1 MATGDLNTMINE
13 TIELGDRLIFKQFVE
28 NDFSDFK
35 DKVAEISRLG
45 FQTLRDKVQIKTCQI
60 IGTMQVDSFRLNLI
74 QQIFF
79 SDGKGTYGKVNAKN
93 TNEQIKKRYVL
104 NINRY
109 LPILRTDG

>member
-1 MATGDLNTMINE
+1 MVTGVINTMLNE
-13 TIELGDRLIFKQFVE
+13 TIELGDKIIFKQFVE

-35 DKVAEISRLG
+35 DKVVEIIRLG
-45 FQTLRDKVQIKTCQI
+45 IQTYRDKVQLKTCQI

-104 NINRY
+104 NIKRY

>member
-1 MATGDLNTMINE
+1 MVTGVINTMLNE
-13 TIELGDRLIFKQFVE
+13 TIELGDKIIFKQFVE

-35 DKVAEISRLG
+35 DKVVEIIRLG
-45 FQTLRDKVQIKTCQI
+45 IQTHRDKVQLKTCQI

-104 NINRY
+104 NIKRY
-109 LPILRTDG
+109 LPILRIDG